1 MIRCKKCN
9 QVEFI
14 QKSGIMRGKQ
24 RYYCKSCDFHFTI
37 AEEFSPA
44 ATSKRH
50 HEVTI
55 MDIARQLGVSKST
68 VSRALRGNA
77 DIHEGTR
84 QAILDLAQKLD
95 YQPNPLANALLKR
108 RTNTVGILVPEFQH
122 FFFPTLIMGAQD
134 VLTQAGYNLMIFQSN
149 ESYETE
155 VANVKALLRSRVDGI
170 MASITGESQNF
181 DHFRTVLQKEIP
193 LVFFNRVCPELATP
207 QVIIDDYSGAFQ
219 AVEHLIEQGYRRI
232 AHLAGP
238 PNLQIARLRRQGY
251 LDALQKYGLL
261 IDEDLIV
268 YHNLIERNARACA
281 QQLLDL
287 PQPPD
292 AIFVVNDPSAI
303 ETMLLAKQRGI
314 QIPQEL
320 GIVGFSNDPVSSII
334 EPALTTVEQPVR
346 EIGAQS
352 AQLLLAQLQTPNLEQ
367 KVLATRLIVRDSSRR
382 KG

>member
-1 MIRCKKCN
+1 
-9 QVEFI
+9 VEFI

-37 AEEFSPA
+37 PEAIADDSV
-44 ATSKRH
+44 KKY

-55 MDIARQLGVSKST
+55 MDIAQQLGVSKST
-68 VSRALRGNA
+68 VSRALRGHA

-84 QAILDLAQKLD
+84 KAVLELAQELD

-108 RTNTVGILVPEFQH
+108 RTNTVGIMVPEFQH
-122 FFFPTLIMGAQD
+122 FFFPTLIMGAQE
-134 VLTQAGYNLMIFQSN
+134 VLTTAGFNLMIFQSN

-170 MASITGESQNF
+170 MASITGQTQNF
-181 DHFRTVLQKEIP
+181 DHFRIILQKEVP
-193 LVFFNRVCPELATP
+193 LVFFNRVCPELTTP

-219 AVEHLIEQGYRRI
+219 AVEHLIEQGYHRI

-238 PNLQIARLRRQGY
+238 QTLQIARLRKQGY
-251 LDALQKYGLL
+251 LDALKKYGLPV
-261 IDEDLIV
+261 DEDLIV
-268 YHNLIERNARACA
+268 YHDLIEKNARACA

-314 QIPQEL
+314 KIPEDL
-320 GIVGFSNDPVSSII
+320 GVVGFSNDPVSSII
-334 EPALTTVEQPVR
+334 EPALTTVEQPVK

-352 AQLLLAQLQTPNLEQ
+352 AHLLLNQFQTPNLEQ
-367 KVLATRLIVRDSSRR
+367 KILATRLIVRTSSMR
-382 KG
+382 KGTAK